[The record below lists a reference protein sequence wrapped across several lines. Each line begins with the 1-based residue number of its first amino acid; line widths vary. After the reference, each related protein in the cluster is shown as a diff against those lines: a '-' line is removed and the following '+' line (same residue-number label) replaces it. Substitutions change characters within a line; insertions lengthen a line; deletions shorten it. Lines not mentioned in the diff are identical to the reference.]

1 MDDRIKRALS
11 RGHLVDITTTGRKT
25 GEPRRIELVF
35 HNFDGRVYISGMPGR
50 RSWLANLEAD
60 PDFVFHLKGPIKADL
75 RARARIITDPAERN
89 DVLARVAQVW
99 RRTDLDR
106 MNATSPLI
114 EVEFEDGAA
123 AG

>member
-11 RGHLVDITTTGRKT
+11 RGRLVDITTTGRKT

-35 HNFDGRVYISGMPGR
+35 HNFDGHVYISGMPGR

-75 RARARIITDPAERN
+75 PARARVINDPTERR
-89 DVLARVAQVW
+89 DVLTRVAGVW

-106 MNATSPLI
+106 MINTSPLI
-114 EVEFEDGAA
+114 EVEFQDAA
-123 AG
+123 APA

>member
-25 GEPRRIELVF
+25 GEPRRIEVVF
-35 HNFDGRVYISGMPGR
+35 HNFDGRVFISGMPGR

-75 RARARIITDPAERN
+75 RARARVITDPTERR
-89 DVLARVAQVW
+89 DVMAKIAQVW

-106 MNATSPLI
+106 MVNTSPLI
-114 EVEFEDGAA
+114 EVEFQDGAP